1 MVLTVKLFASLRRG
15 RFAVAQIER
24 PAGATVASIVD
35 DLRIPR
41 ADVGTLRVSGR
52 EAELEY
58 RPAEGETIFIYPR
71 DGR

>member
-1 MVLTVKLFASLRRG
+1 MVLTVKLYASLRAG

-24 PAGATVASIVD
+24 PVGATVASIVD

-41 ADVGTLRVSGR
+41 ALVGALRVSGR

-58 RPAEGETIFIYPR
+58 RPAEGETISIYPR
-71 DGR
+71 TRR